1 MSSSIVDHSHFEELY
16 ALAAVGQVSSS
27 EYEELSHH
35 LRECICCRESYD
47 ELLQL
52 THAQL
57 PLGAAQ
63 RLPAPKPVGV
73 LGQVFGKDYKARF
86 VARARERGLEISGS
100 QVPEGGLWAR
110 LQDFSVPQLWYQR
123 ASIVV
128 ILALLTLTGIL
139 SHRWKAADGRAAAVS
154 AQVSKLSQQNLA
166 QQQQMEALSEH
177 AQSMETNLLRKQA
190 DSGDLIIHLRQLEEQ
205 VKESERSVQSL
216 EAQLS
221 ASNGKNAQTEQRL
234 QEAQQKLV
242 AVNQEVA
249 ELRASHADHDATF
262 AAEQAQEA
270 ELSRRVKGQEEVID
284 KQQKLLSVD
293 TDVRNLMAARNLH
306 ITDVFDVDGKGRKKK
321 AFGRVFYT
329 EGRSLIFY
337 AFDLDAPQVAGAKHS
352 FQAWGQRSDS
362 PREAVNLGIFY
373 VDDPAQKRW
382 MLKFDNPAVLDQI
395 SAVFVTAEPHG
406 GVARPTGQKL
416 MYAYLGHE
424 PNHP

>member
-1 MSSSIVDHSHFEELY
+1 MNSSKVDHSHFEELC

-27 EYEELSHH
+27 EYEELSYH
-35 LRECICCRESYD
+35 LRECSCCREWYT
-47 ELLQL
+47 EIQQL

-63 RLPAPKPVGV
+63 GLPAPRPVGI
-73 LGQVFGKDYKARF
+73 LGQVFGKAYKARF
-86 VARARERGLEISGS
+86 AARARDRGLEISGP
-100 QVPEGGLWAR
+100 QAPESGLWAH
-110 LQDFSVPQLWYQR
+110 LQAFSVPRLSYR
-123 ASIVV
+123 HASIVV
-128 ILALLTLTGIL
+128 ILALLMLAGIL
-139 SHRWKAADGRAAAVS
+139 SYRWKEADWRAAVVS
-154 AQVSKLSQQNLA
+154 AQVSKLSQQNLVLE
-166 QQQQMEALSEH
+166 QQMKALSER
-177 AQSMETNLLRKQA
+177 AQGMEQGLLKRQA
-190 DSGDLIIHLRQLEEQ
+190 HSDDLVSHVRQLEEQ
-205 VKESERSVQSL
+205 VNERDRVVQSL

-221 ASNGKNAQTEQRL
+221 ASDGKNAQTEQL
-234 QEAQQKLV
+234 LEEAQRKLLV
-242 AVNQEVA
+242 VGQEVA
-249 ELRASHADHDATF
+249 ELRASRADHDATV
-262 AAEQAQEA
+262 AGRQVEIV
-270 ELSRRVKGQEEVID
+270 ELSRRVKEQEEVID

-337 AFDLDAPQVAGAKHS
+337 AFDLDAPQVASAKHS

-362 PREAVNLGIFY
+362 STEAVNLGIFY

-382 MLKFDNPAVLDQI
+382 MLKFDNPGILDQI

-406 GVARPTGQKL
+406 GTKRPTGQKL